1 MASYLLDTHT
11 LIWCSEG
18 NENLSP
24 KVAKIIAS
32 PENQIFV
39 SIASFWEICIK
50 LSIGKLRTKIP
61 IEQLEIYLTEN
72 NILILPIKILHTL
85 IVKDLVKVHRD
96 PFDRMLI
103 AQAISE
109 NLIILSKDT
118 NFAAYENV
126 TTIW

>member
-39 SIASFWEICIK
+39 SIASFWEI
-50 LSIGKLRTKIP
+50 
-61 IEQLEIYLTEN
+61 
-72 NILILPIKILHTL
+72 
-85 IVKDLVKVHRD
+85 
-96 PFDRMLI
+96 
-103 AQAISE
+103 
-109 NLIILSKDT
+109 
-118 NFAAYENV
+118 
-126 TTIW
+126 